1 MFCFLV
7 TATSVLIAMIVFLVI
22 FIDLQTLQQILFFF
36 FFGPYLAHIFH
47 TVYLIEFLS

>member
-36 FFGPYLAHIFH
+36 FGPYLAHIFH

>member
-36 FFGPYLAHIFH
+36 FLAHI
-47 TVYLIEFLS
+47 